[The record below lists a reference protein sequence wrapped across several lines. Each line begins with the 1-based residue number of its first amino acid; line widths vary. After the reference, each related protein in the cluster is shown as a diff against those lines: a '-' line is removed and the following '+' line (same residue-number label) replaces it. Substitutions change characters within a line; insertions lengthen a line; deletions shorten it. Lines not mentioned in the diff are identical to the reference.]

1 MDARQAI
8 ERNLNTLLGADATL
22 LSLATGGV
30 FIDPVPP
37 GAARPMVVVA
47 VQAPQADT
55 YTLRKRIEE
64 VTDYQ
69 VKAITDGESKVVGQ
83 TIAARIDAILNDAT
97 PTLEAGWIVL
107 NICRVRA
114 VDYAEVPT
122 ATDQPIRHQGGIYRF
137 EVTQP

>member
-1 MDARQAI
+1 VDARQAI
-8 ERNLNTLLGADATL
+8 ERALNTLLGADATL
-22 LSLATGGV
+22 LALATGGV

-37 GAARPMVVVA
+37 GAMRPMVVVA

-55 YTLRKRIEE
+55 YTLRLRVEE

-69 VKAITDGESKVVGQ
+69 IKSITDSTSKVLGQ
-83 TIAARIDAILNDAT
+83 QIAERVDQLLNDAN
-97 PTLEAGWIVL
+97 PALEAGWQVMSIRRRL
-107 NICRVRA
+107 A

-122 ATDQPIRHQGGIYRF
+122 ATDQPIRHIGGIYRF